1 MKKRLLAI
9 ATLMLALLLISTAVF
24 ASNRTV
30 PMQRKALDVP
40 YEEVSVADRIDVFP
54 TGGINVIHG
63 AAYVSFD
70 FTGLGEQ
77 KGERTLMVSVDN
89 YNVVNYKTYDQY
101 DYYMYNNVPVLSRE
115 ITCGWDASLDMYG
128 DPVANAEDYI
138 EVNERHKYGYYL
150 WNYDHATMRVI
161 IREGNDVLGYA
172 LINFSD
178 MYLHDRS
185 PEWLYDFQGNCFES
199 FEIVKAVMFMKDGE
213 PYRGV
218 TMDEVN
224 ALLDEAA
231 ISANKAENAED
242 EAVRE
247 KETEDDSILPEDD
260 AVNKGDDAVTSENA
274 SKITENESEDE
285 IEGDGEGEAEGEPE
299 DGDNAGRVDDNGED
313 EDTPISSSRRED

>member
-1 MKKRLLAI
+1 MKKRLLTI

-40 YEEVSVADRIDVFP
+40 YEEVSVADQIELWCP
-54 TGGINVIHG
+54 AAINIIHG
-63 AAYVSFD
+63 AAWIDFG

-77 KGERTLMVSVDN
+77 KSERTLMVSVDN
-89 YNVVNYKTYDQY
+89 YNVVNRQTYDQY
-101 DYYMYNNVPVLSRE
+101 DFYLYNKVPVLSHE
-115 ITCGWDASLDMYG
+115 ITCGWDAHLDLYG
-128 DPVANAEDYI
+128 DPIANPETYI
-138 EVNERHKYGYYL
+138 EVGEYSKYGYYL

-161 IREGNDVLGYA
+161 IREGNDILGYA

-185 PEWLYDFQGNCFES
+185 PEWLCDDQGSCFES
-199 FEIVKAVMFMKDGE
+199 LEVVKAVMFMKDGE

-231 ISANKAENAED
+231 ISANKAENTGFDTAK
-242 EAVRE
+242 V
-247 KETEDDSILPEDD
+247 TEDDSILPEDD
-260 AVNKGDDAVTSENA
+260 AKNKGDNAVTSENA
-274 SKITENESEDE
+274 SKITENDPEGE
-285 IEGDGEGEAEGEPE
+285 IEGEGEPE
-299 DGDNAGRVDDNGED
+299 PEPGNNAGRIEDNGED